1 VGVLLFVEGELREK
15 RDGMTRISE
24 ELCIFDKNEWK
35 QLVEELALSPR
46 QKEIVQHLLLG
57 QSDKQ
62 IAAAMGLAQP
72 TVRTHLSRLFAR
84 LNVQDR
90 QELVLQVFHHFRS
103 GCRAVDCPRQQ
114 LHQDCRLAKVKIN
127 EDNVK

>member
-1 VGVLLFVEGELREK
+1 MEGESREK
-15 RDGMTRISE
+15 RNKMTLIAE
-24 ELCIFDKNEWK
+24 ELCIFDKDEWK
-35 QLVEELALSPR
+35 QLVGELALSPR
-46 QKEIVQHLLLG
+46 QNEIIRHLLLG

-90 QELVLQVFHHFRS
+90 HELILRVFHHFRS
-103 GCRAVDCPRQQ
+103 GCRGVDCPRHQ
-114 LHQDCRLAKVKIN
+114 LHQNCRLAKAKIH
-127 EDNVK
+127 EDNAQ